1 MEKDIKDNLRNIYA
15 NKAISQVPR
24 LLTLQDRNKYSSTY
38 GCFFRTYWLDKTS
51 DFPSALAQFGTH
63 TLALV
68 YRYKIPN
75 NIYFQSEKIKEW
87 CIAGMDYWTQIQK
100 KDGSFDEFYVNE
112 HGWAGPTGFLLYAI
126 LESYKLLEKDIPPAI
141 ADNVLDASLKAA
153 KYLSKYDEPG
163 ILANHH
169 AIAMTAIYSAY
180 CVLNEEKLLKGF
192 NDKLDY
198 FLTLQ
203 SNEGW
208 SLEYDGADLGYLS
221 ATISFLGK
229 LYKMYKDERLFSIVK
244 KAIDFTSY
252 FVYPN
257 GYYGGSMG
265 SRQTLHFYPHGYEI
279 FSKEIPLAGAIA
291 DKMLQGLK
299 EGKLVPPEIMADRY
313 FLYRVPEFLLSYLDY
328 KPRERELPK
337 LPYENSS
344 FSRYFN
350 DARIFA
356 ARAPKYYM
364 LVNLDKGGAIKIF
377 DYSSKLVYNDNGII
391 GRLNSGVVVTSQWVD
406 KGYKAEVQEGKI
418 TISGNMHKVPTKLFT
433 PLKGIAFNSIM
444 LSIGWSTKIA
454 YLMKKNIRKMLI
466 FDSKSMPVHFKREIN
481 YSEIVEVV
489 DTVNLLGNDTF
500 KSIDVGDEFFVR
512 YVPQSMYFQP
522 EELKIKGF
530 TFDDEL
536 LRRLNEDKEIVIRRM
551 IDPKKES
558 VKYVKVVNG

>member
-1 MEKDIKDNLRNIYA
+1 MEKDMRGNLRDIYA

-68 YRYKIPN
+68 YSYKIPN
-75 NIYFQSEKIKEW
+75 NIYFKSEKIKEW

-112 HGWAGPTGFLLYAI
+112 HGWAGPTGFLLYAL
-126 LESYKLLEKDIPPAI
+126 LESYKLLEKDIPPLI
-141 ADNVLDASLKAA
+141 ADNILDASLKAA
-153 KYLSKYDEPG
+153 KYLARYDEPG

-169 AIAMTAIYSAY
+169 AIAMSAIYSAY
-180 CVLNEEKLLKGF
+180 HVLKEEKLLKGF

-229 LYKMYKDERLFSIVK
+229 LHKMYKDERLFNIVK

-252 FVYPN
+252 FAYPN
-257 GYYGGSMG
+257 GYYAGSMG

-279 FSKEIPLAGAIA
+279 FSREIPLAGAIA
-291 DKMLQGLK
+291 DKMLQSLK

-313 FLYRVPEFLLSYLDY
+313 FLYRIPEFLLSYLDY

-337 LPYENSS
+337 LPYEYGY
-344 FSRYFN
+344 FSRYFD
-350 DARIFA
+350 DARIFT
-356 ARAPKYYM
+356 ARTPEYYM
-364 LVNLDKGGAIKIF
+364 LVNLDKGGVIKIF
-377 DYSSKLVYNDNGII
+377 NNSSRLVYNDDGII
-391 GRLNSGVVVTSQWVD
+391 GRLNSGMVVTSQWVD
-406 KGYKAEVQEGKI
+406 KGYKTEVQEGKI
-418 TISGNMHKVPTKLFT
+418 TISGNMHKVPAKLFT
-433 PLKGIAFNSIM
+433 PLKGIIFNSLM

-466 FDSKSMPVHFKREIN
+466 FGSKSMPVRFKREIN
-481 YSEIVEVV
+481 YSEVVEII
-489 DTVNLLGNDTF
+489 DTVNLLENDTF
-500 KSIDVGDEFFVR
+500 KSLDVGDEFFVR

-530 TFDDEL
+530 ALDDEL
-536 LRRLNEDKEIVIRRM
+536 LHRLNEDKEIVIRRV
-551 IDPKKES
+551 IDPEKEG
-558 VKYVKVVNG
+558 VKYVPT